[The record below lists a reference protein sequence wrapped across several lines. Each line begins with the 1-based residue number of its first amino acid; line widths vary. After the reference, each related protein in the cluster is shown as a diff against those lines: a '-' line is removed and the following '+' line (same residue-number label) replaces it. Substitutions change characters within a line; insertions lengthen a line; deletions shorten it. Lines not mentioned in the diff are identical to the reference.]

1 MHPEN
6 VRCCSLLEGAL
17 TGRKKQVIKAG
28 FSQPFRV
35 GALREVSFV
44 NRTLK
49 GIGSSALGYVANTFE
64 VLGAKVIIK
73 VLEGAQHEA

>member
-1 MHPEN
+1 M
-6 VRCCSLLEGAL
+6 
-17 TGRKKQVIKAG
+17 
-28 FSQPFRV
+28 